1 MKRILAAIMAL
12 CLIFCSGCGGEK
24 ATAQSTPDTP
34 ADSTAQKSTETE
46 LGYVPTEL
54 AMPEDLS
61 SIWGWDSYGDTIWLG
76 GQSADG
82 SLLILSYDTISEE
95 FSRYALDTA
104 DARNPVPESFS
115 VSADSV
121 WVLLTESYTSA
132 DAIRTINLDDL
143 GHYVFCMAPS
153 SGESTCTRL
162 PFSGES
168 GSEGSGSFFSS
179 ILALDA
185 GRTLLTTP
193 STSYV
198 IDPAGN
204 ILSMPDLPE
213 LGNAL
218 QLRINNQ
225 RYIRIGSDYTALDET
240 NLQLGDIMPN
250 LNGRFSSN
258 TGNVFCTEHG
268 ILYKVDSATGENS
281 EVFKWMDV
289 ALSYR
294 GMGGNVIFENSAG
307 VFFYPARAKII
318 KVTQGQIPKKQALTL
333 LCFGN
338 SGSKLYQYQSTAYT
352 YTPELM
358 DAIIR
363 FNNSDP
369 EYKIEIKP
377 AVFADEAE
385 RSRLLI
391 ELATA
396 DDVDLIDTSLLPE
409 GAIKEGLLVDMLPYI
424 DADEKISR
432 DDFIEPL
439 FNAMQK
445 GGALYEYTDK
455 FTLLSILAR
464 KDVFPGRAAWSVD
477 NIRQIQAQRPD
488 LDCLSRE
495 RLMDSFV
502 LAASAE
508 FIDSSTMTCAFDCA
522 AFQNWLKFM
531 KSQPASIDRYENTLI
546 FQISPDL
553 TRDVGM
559 WARIMFETDYVVAGF
574 PETAGSGSY
583 FVKLDGAYDSNAKTL
598 GSNTRLGIMASG
610 KHPDGAW
617 RFVRT
622 LMLGESEDDI
632 SSGVPVIKARFEKAL
647 DRAVTDQAE
656 ALQNIDVFNEE
667 DAKILREQVYNT
679 TKLVSSDE
687 DILTIIRSEATQYF
701 EGQKSVEEAANQ
713 TQSRVG
719 IYLAEQYG

>member
-1 MKRILAAIMAL
+1 MKRILEAIMVL
-12 CLIFCSGCGGEK
+12 CLIFCSGCGAEK
-24 ATAQSTPDTP
+24 TTAQNA
-34 ADSTAQKSTETE
+34 ADIPTATTAQKNTETE
-46 LGYVPTEL
+46 LGYIPAEV
-54 AMPEDLS
+54 AMPEGLS
-61 SIWGWDSYGDTIWLG
+61 SIWGWDTYGDTIWLG
-76 GQSADG
+76 GQNADG
-82 SLLILSYDTISEE
+82 SLLILSFDTISEE
-95 FSRYALDTA
+95 FSRYELDTA

-115 VSADSV
+115 VSADSI

-143 GHYVFCMAPS
+143 GHYVFCMALG

-168 GSEGSGSFFSS
+168 ISEGSGSFFSC
-179 ILALDA
+179 ILTLDA
-185 GRTLLTTP
+185 GRALLTTP
-193 STSYV
+193 STNYV

-204 ILSMPDLPE
+204 ILTMPDLPE

-218 QLRINNQ
+218 QVRINNQ
-225 RYIRIGSDYTALDET
+225 RYIRIGSDYTALDEAS
-240 NLQLGDIMPN
+240 LQLGDIMPN

-258 TGNVFCTEHG
+258 AGSVFCTEQG
-268 ILYKVDSATGENS
+268 VLYKADSATGEKS
-281 EVFKWMDV
+281 EMFKWMDV

-294 GMGGNVIFENSAG
+294 GMGSNVIFENSEG

-318 KVTQGQIPKKQALTL
+318 KVTQCQIPKKQALTL

-352 YTPELM
+352 YTAELM
-358 DAIIR
+358 DAVIR
-363 FNNSDP
+363 FNNTDP
-369 EYKIEIKP
+369 EFKIEIKP
-377 AVFADEAE
+377 AVYADGAE

-391 ELATA
+391 KLATA
-396 DDVDLIDTSLLPE
+396 NDIDLLDTSLLPE

-424 DADEKISR
+424 DADDKISR

-464 KDVFPGRAAWSVD
+464 KDIFPGREAWNID
-477 NIRQIQAQRPD
+477 NIQQIQAQRPD

-495 RLMDSFV
+495 RLMDSFIS
-502 LAASAE
+502 AASAE
-508 FIDSSTMTCAFDCA
+508 FIDSSTMTCSFDCA

-546 FQISPDL
+546 FQISNDL
-553 TRDVGM
+553 TRDVGL
-559 WARIMFETDYVVAGF
+559 WARIMLETDYVVAGF

-583 FVKLDGAYDSNAKTL
+583 FVKLDGAYDSKAKTL
-598 GSNTRLGIMASG
+598 GFNTRLGIMASG

-632 SSGVPVIKARFEKAL
+632 TSGIPVIKARFEKAV
-647 DRAVTDQAE
+647 DRAVINQTETAQD
-656 ALQNIDVFNEE
+656 IDVFNEE

-713 TQSRVG
+713 VQSRVS